1 MAIYAPGLRDRHNR
15 PLKGQSRTPIMA
27 LSLTAMVDMFT
38 VLAVFLLQN
47 YQTTGEVI
55 EISDQVQLPKATA
68 TKELKPAHVVV
79 VSKLNVMLDK
89 EIVASFTSVKEQQ
102 DWLITNLQQRLQ
114 ETFKAGDEKRRALGL
129 GAIRDA
135 VQAGQQPGVDPAQQA
150 LEDDRRVTVQAD
162 KSIDFL
168 TIKKVM
174 YTVTES
180 GASQINFAVLKN
192 ENPVSEQ

>member
-15 PLKGQSRTPIMA
+15 TKRSTKRSVVAM

-55 EISDQVQLPKATA
+55 DLKDDVKLPKASQV
-68 TKELKPAHVVV
+68 KELKPAHVVII
-79 VSKLNVMLDK
+79 SPRDISLDK
-89 EIVASFTSVKEQQ
+89 RAIAATAAVRAQSDWDIPLLATAIVDRFRQLEESRK
-102 DWLITNLQQRLQ
+102 L
-114 ETFKAGDEKRRALGL
+114 LGL
-129 GAIRDA
+129 ERIKDA
-135 VQAGQQPGVDPAQQA
+135 VDQNKPQAQREKP
-150 LEDDRRVTVQAD
+150 EDFRRVTVQAD

-174 YTVTES
+174 YTLYQA
-180 GASQINFAVLKN
+180 GASEINFAVIKD
-192 ENPVSEQ
+192 EKK